1 MRESMLRQTMHVPNA
16 CQFSPLIGLM
26 LGITT
31 LRDFPSS
38 VGPNVI
44 SNGPTNG
51 LSIRLLCYV
60 WSLGLG
66 AFI

>member
-44 SNGPTNG
+44 SNGLTNG
-51 LSIRLLCYV
+51 LSIR
-60 WSLGLG
+60 
-66 AFI
+66 